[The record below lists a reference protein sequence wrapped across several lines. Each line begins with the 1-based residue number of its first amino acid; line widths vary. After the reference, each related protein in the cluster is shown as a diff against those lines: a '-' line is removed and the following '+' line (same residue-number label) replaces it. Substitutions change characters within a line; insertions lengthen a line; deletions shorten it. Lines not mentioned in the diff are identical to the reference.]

1 MAPIKSR
8 LKLRKKLRRV
18 GELSGSEP
26 GKKSVTSGSIVK
38 GAMSKIRNR
47 ILAKRLQAARLS
59 ASQRINVNVN
69 APQGGYPQTLN
80 IEGLLKTAKDEDDDD
95 DDEDSKY
102 KGFSLGEDGEF
113 GVDAGTGEV
122 SAEWKEKSKANIRES
137 YPLIASESGSVFS
150 YVQIFW
156 SPTEQS
162 LIYQVVEPGIS
173 PQETELLK
181 KIEKKLEEKLDIDFT
196 AVSQASQFAY
206 LKENFYK
213 VIDLFNV
220 RITDE
225 QRTRFEYYLFRD
237 FVGLNE
243 LEPLMH
249 DPQIEDISCDG
260 VGIPVYVVH
269 RNPEYGEMRT
279 NIQFPTKQELDSFVV
294 KLSQR
299 CRRSISVATPLLDA
313 TLPDGSRLQ
322 ATLGSDIARRGSNFT
337 IRRFSERPF
346 TPVDLIEMGTLSSLS
361 LAYIWFLVEQ
371 GKSILVSGATATGKT
386 TVLNSISLFIQP
398 TKKIVSIEDTAEL
411 QLPHP
416 NWIPQVARAI
426 SSEKRYGSVE
436 MFDLLKAA
444 LRQRPD
450 YIIVGEVRGAEAN
463 VMFQGMATGH
473 PALGTIHADN
483 VQKVVDRLVT
493 PPISL
498 SPAMLENLDAVI
510 FIVRT
515 KLKGQYVRR
524 SSQIAEIKKI
534 SLKDGKLKSN
544 AVFEWNAV
552 EDKVVPKDPSII
564 LEKLAHFRGI
574 AKESI
579 MSELGRRAQLLE
591 WLKLKHV
598 KDYKLFASYVAR
610 YYTNSEELMK
620 IVTKELS
627 DYRAAEEK
635 RRSGGAETK

>member
-1 MAPIKSR
+1 MRKR
-8 LKLRKKLRRV
+8 LLRQPAR
-18 GELSGSEP
+18 P
-26 GKKSVTSGSIVK
+26 GSITSSAIVR
-38 GAMSKIRNR
+38 GAISKMRNR
-47 ILAKRLQAARLS
+47 VLARRFLAAGA
-59 ASQRINVNVN
+59 ASGQRINVNVTS
-69 APQGGYPQTLN
+69 PQQAYPFSQTLH
-80 IEGLLKTAKDEDDDD
+80 IDGFEREKKDEDE
-95 DDEDSKY
+95 DEDSKF
-102 KGFSLGEDGEF
+102 KGFLLHEGLAGETS
-113 GVDAGTGEV
+113 APV

-137 YPLIASESGSVFS
+137 YPLIASETGQVFS

-156 SPTEQS
+156 SPEEQC
-162 LIYQVVEPGIS
+162 LIYQVIEPQIS
-173 PQETELLK
+173 PEENELLR
-181 KIEKKLEEKLDIDFT
+181 KIEKKLEEKLDIDFA
-196 AVSQASQFAY
+196 AVSQTSQFAY
-206 LKENFYK
+206 LKENFYRI
-213 VIDLFNV
+213 VELFN
-220 RITDE
+220 IKLSEE
-225 QRTRFEYYLFRD
+225 QRARFEYYLFRD

-243 LEPLMH
+243 IEPLMH

-260 VGIPVYVVH
+260 VGIPAYIVH

-279 NIQFPTKQELDSFVV
+279 NITFKTKAELDSFAV
-294 KLSQR
+294 KLAQR
-299 CRRSISVATPLLDA
+299 CRRAISVATPLLDA

-337 IRRFSERPF
+337 IRKFSERPF
-346 TPVDLIEMGTLSSLS
+346 TPVDLIEMGTLSTLA
-361 LAYIWFLVEQ
+361 LAYIWFLIEQ

-386 TVLNSISLFIQP
+386 TALNAISLFIQP

-416 NWIPQVARAI
+416 NWIPQVARAV

-436 MFDLLKAA
+436 MFDLLKAS

-473 PALGTIHADN
+473 PALGTLHADN

-498 SPAMLENLDAVI
+498 SPAMLENLDAII

-524 SSQIAEIKKI
+524 ASQIVEIRKVM
-534 SLKDGKLKSN
+534 LKDGTLKSN
-544 AVFEWNAV
+544 TVFEWNAI
-552 EDKVVPKDPSII
+552 EDKIVPKDPSII

-574 AKESI
+574 TEASI
-579 MSELGRRAQLLE
+579 LSEIARRAKLLE

-598 KDYKLFASYVAR
+598 KDYRLFASYVAK
-610 YYTNSEELMK
+610 YYTNPAEMMQMVSRELHEPVPGK
-620 IVTKELS
+620 IVP
-627 DYRAAEEK
+627 
-635 RRSGGAETK
+635 GAEKK